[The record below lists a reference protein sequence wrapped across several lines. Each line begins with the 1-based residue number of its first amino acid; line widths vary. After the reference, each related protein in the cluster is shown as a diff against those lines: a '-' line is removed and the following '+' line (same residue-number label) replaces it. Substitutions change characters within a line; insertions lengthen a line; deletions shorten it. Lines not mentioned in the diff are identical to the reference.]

1 MAIKFESISN
11 HHSLRIFNFHRL
23 LSYFVSFRAIATTV
37 ANNME
42 VRETFTEPIVGVG
55 DDKSDSSSTNSQQ
68 RRKRQ
73 RTDSKTTLE
82 EGVPDPGNV
91 SIRDVNEY
99 GGWSVPE
106 ASYQIPILG
115 DNNDKDLEPRN
126 FYDAYVRRRRPVVIR
141 RSSLP
146 RELEHL
152 NQWMSSN
159 EDMLQRAGDETI
171 MVEKRSNQKDSFGR
185 GNEVSMSFSKFV
197 ELLQEKGDTM
207 HYLTTQDVEANRDGR
222 PELMSP
228 FMKELYAHSDNNKK
242 STFPL
247 QPSITGN
254 LVPQNI
260 NLWMGN
266 SEDGAS
272 SGLHHDYHDNLYVVL
287 RGTKHFRLYSPA
299 DTHNMYTRG
308 KLFKVHTNG
317 RINYEGEI
325 TTAYGA
331 DPASYAAA
339 QAQVAKE
346 EAEKRLVEAEKAVE
360 EGKPGAEE
368 ELERAE
374 AMLDEAMEAILDAE
388 QDDDDGDDE
397 DAFCL
402 ETAKEEDVV
411 GMTCNLDELSASS
424 GEEDDDDNVDDMDDM
439 GTNGLRRIVDKTI
452 KNPNNFSR
460 VDPSILDDAQTLQS
474 DFPKILDAKSA
485 FCECHAG
492 DILYLPASWF
502 HEVRSSSKNAATAK
516 GHMAFNYWFHPP
528 DAENDFETPYTTD
541 FWPNDFKDRFKDDS
555 S

>member
-1 MAIKFESISN
+1 MQVLEP
-11 HHSLRIFNFHRL
+11 
-23 LSYFVSFRAIATTV
+23 TV
-37 ANNME
+37 A
-42 VRETFTEPIVGVG
+42 GVG
-55 DDKSDSSSTNSQQ
+55 DDNCNSQQ

-82 EGVPDPGNV
+82 EGLPDQGDV
-91 SIRDVNEY
+91 SIGDVNEY
-99 GGWSVPE
+99 GGWLVPE
-106 ASYQIPILG
+106 ANYQIPILG
-115 DNNDKDLEPRN
+115 DDNDKDLEPKN
-126 FYDAYVRRRRPVVIR
+126 FYEAYIRRRRPVVIR

-146 RELEHL
+146 KELEHL
-152 NQWMSSN
+152 KQWMSSN
-159 EDMLQRAGDETI
+159 EDMLQRAGNETI
-171 MVEKRSNQKDSFGR
+171 MVEQRSNQKDSFGR
-185 GNEVSMSFSKFV
+185 GNEVSMSFSNFL
-197 ELLQEKGDTM
+197 ELVQDKGDTM

-228 FMKELYAHSDNNKK
+228 FMKKLYAHGDDNQK

-247 QPSITGN
+247 QPTITGN

-266 SEDGAS
+266 SKDGAS

-308 KLFKVHTNG
+308 KLAKVHANG

-331 DPASYAAA
+331 DPSSYEAA
-339 QAQVAKE
+339 QAQVARE
-346 EAEKRLVEAEKAVE
+346 EAEKRLVKAEKAFE

-368 ELERAE
+368 ELEQAE
-374 AMLDEAMEAILDAE
+374 AMLDKAMEAILDAE
-388 QDDDDGDDE
+388 QDDDDDEE

-411 GMTCNLDELSASS
+411 GMTCNLDELSTSS
-424 GEEDDDDNVDDMDDM
+424 GEDDDNMNDMDDMDDM
-439 GTNGLRRIVDKTI
+439 GTNGLRRIVDKTV
-452 KNPNNFSR
+452 KNPTNFSR
-460 VDPSILDDAQTLQS
+460 VDPSILDDVQTLQS
-474 DFPKILDAKSA
+474 YFPKILDAKSA
-485 FCECHAG
+485 VCECHAG

-502 HEVRSSSKNAATAK
+502 HEVRSSSENAATAK

-528 DAENDFETPYTTD
+528 DAQNDFDAPYTTD
-541 FWPNDFKDRFKDDS
+541 FWPNDFKDRFKGDRA
-555 S
+555 